1 MERGPIVSR
10 EVDQEWET
18 WSEEDIP
25 QKGLVYWKTLISKGV
40 TRSENLTLGVA
51 SLPPGGALNEHR
63 HTQEEVYL
71 VLEGSG
77 LVGSGTRRSPS
88 RPAPP
93 FLYRATPSTLART
106 RARRT
111 CGWPTSLRLTPSR
124 RSSTSSRAE
133 RKSLPKTDGREMT
146 ARKRRRR
153 DSNPRYPVRE
163 VFR

>member
-51 SLPPGGALNEHR
+51 SLPPGGALHEHR
-63 HTQEEVYL
+63 HTQDEVYL

-77 LVGSGTRRSPS
+77 LVRVGDEELIVEAGSAVFVPGDALHSCENTGTSDLRVAYVF
-88 RPAPP
+88 PA
-93 FLYRATPSTLART
+93 
-106 RARRT
+106 
-111 CGWPTSLRLTPSR
+111 
-124 RSSTSSRAE
+124 
-133 RKSLPKTDGREMT
+133 
-146 ARKRRRR
+146 
-153 DSNPRYPVRE
+153 DSFEE
-163 VFR
+163 VEYVFEG